1 MRSSSA
7 GKILHQHFQTTLAA
21 VDDLPQFGAL
31 IVGEAFVGE
40 FDPRLYDVAVPGFG
54 ARVDEF
60 GRRFGHAL
68 VPPACRIWRYN
79 AT

>member
-1 MRSSSA
+1 LFPISQSMRSSSA

-40 FDPRLYDVAVPGFG
+40 FDPRLYDVAAPGFR
-54 ARVDEF
+54 AR
-60 GRRFGHAL
+60 R
-68 VPPACRIWRYN
+68 
-79 AT
+79 